1 MARPI
6 ARGMLSFGLVAI
18 PIEIHT
24 ATRSQHVSFHLLHAA
39 CGSRLKNR
47 YLCPVCNEVVERDQL
62 VRGYEVAK
70 GEYVRFTDA
79 ELETIEAEANNNI
92 ELKEF
97 IPIEKVDPVYFE
109 GAHYLAPDEGGAKA
123 YQLLADAM
131 NKSGRVALAEMVSRG
146 KEKLVLIR
154 PSKGGL
160 VLQTMFYAN
169 EIRDFNE
176 IAKGEGVRLSAAE
189 FDLANNLMEKLSSE
203 DFEPESY
210 EDEYQKR
217 VLAIIDSKVKARE
230 ITIPPAAPARGRVI
244 DLMTALKE
252 SMKTV

>member
-1 MARPI
+1 LIAFKIMARPI

-18 PIEIHT
+18 PVEIHT
-24 ATRSQHVSFHLLHAA
+24 ATKSQHVSFHLLHAA

-47 YLCPVCNEVVERDQL
+47 YLCPVCNEVIERDQL
-62 VRGYEVAK
+62 MRGYEVSK

-79 ELETIEAEANNNI
+79 ELETIEAEANSNI

-123 YQLLADAM
+123 YRLLAEAM
-131 NKSGRVALAEMVSRG
+131 EKSGRVALAEMVSHG

-160 VLQTMFYAN
+160 ILQTMFYSN
-169 EIRDFNE
+169 EIRDLSE
-176 IAKGEGVRLSAAE
+176 IAKADGVRVSSAE
-189 FDLANNLMEKLSSE
+189 FELANSLMENSLRRISN
-203 DFEPESY
+203 
-210 EDEYQKR
+210 R
-217 VLAIIDSKVKARE
+217 KVTKMN
-230 ITIPPAAPARGRVI
+230 IGPAC
-244 DLMTALKE
+244 
-252 SMKTV
+252 SQ

>member
-18 PIEIHT
+18 PVEIHT
-24 ATRSQHVSFHLLHAA
+24 AIKSQHVSFHLLHAV

-62 VRGYEVAK
+62 VRGYEISK

-79 ELETIEAEANNNI
+79 ELETIEAEANSNI

-109 GAHYLAPDEGGAKA
+109 DAHYLAPDEGGEKA
-123 YQLLADAM
+123 YRLLAEAM
-131 NKSGRVALAEMVSRG
+131 EKSGRVALAEMVSHG

-160 VLQTMFYAN
+160 ILQTMFYAN

-176 IAKGEGVRLSAAE
+176 IAKAEGVRLSAAE
-189 FDLANNLMEKLSSE
+189 FELANSLMEKLSSE
-203 DFEPESY
+203 DFELESY
-210 EDEYQKR
+210 EDEYQAR
-217 VLAIIDSKVKARE
+217 VLAMIESKVKGQE
-230 ITIPPAAPARGRVI
+230 ITIAPAAPSLPI
-244 DLMTALKE
+244 YPWN
-252 SMKTV
+252 SPPSSSW